1 MGMAATPEEA
11 WTSRPSIPKIGLVAP
26 PQDALTFSGSP
37 VAAEDGDLTAR
48 IVSLG
53 NVHRALPLTGA
64 LCTAVAAR
72 IEGTV
77 VHRCTR
83 PAADPEADLRI
94 IHPSGIIEVA
104 ASVRQD
110 RKSTRLNSSH

>member
-11 WTSRPSIPKIGLVAP
+11 RTSLPSIPKIGLVAP
-26 PQDALTFSGSP
+26 PQDALTLSGSP

-64 LCTAVAAR
+64 LCTAVACRTA
-72 IEGTV
+72 GTL
-77 VHRCTR
+77 VHRSTR
-83 PAADPEADLRI
+83 PDADPEADLRLLS
-94 IHPSGIIEVA
+94 PPGILKGA
-104 ASVRQD
+104 DSVRPA
-110 RKSTRLNSSH
+110 